1 MIAKRHKKSKC
12 PDSDMIVLTIMGEPA
27 SKANARRL
35 VKIKKRYAFIK
46 SKKALSYSRNFE
58 VQCPVSDTLYEE
70 DLAVAMKIYYKSRR
84 PDLDES
90 LILDLLQGKA
100 YKNDRAVKIKYIEW
114 GLDREVPRTYIVL
127 GPVDNKEEI
136 ISTLRELVEKEE
148 ANESGQRT
156 Q

>member
-58 VQCPVSDTLYEE
+58 VQCPVSDTL
-70 DLAVAMKIYYKSRR
+70 
-84 PDLDES
+84 
-90 LILDLLQGKA
+90 
-100 YKNDRAVKIKYIEW
+100 
-114 GLDREVPRTYIVL
+114 
-127 GPVDNKEEI
+127 
-136 ISTLRELVEKEE
+136 
-148 ANESGQRT
+148 
-156 Q
+156 